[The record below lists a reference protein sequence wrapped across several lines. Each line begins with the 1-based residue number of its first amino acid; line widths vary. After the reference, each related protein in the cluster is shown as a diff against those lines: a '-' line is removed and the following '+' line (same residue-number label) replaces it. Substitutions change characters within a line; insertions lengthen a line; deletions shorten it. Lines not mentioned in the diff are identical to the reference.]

1 MGVVDQEREEKA
13 RYAENEST
21 TKYFLHKISGV
32 WERTPSW
39 YKGATLGVMVVV
51 AIALFFYLK
60 KVGVII
66 AFFLDIIV
74 FYLSYQLASFNY
86 RPRTYNTETGQIRD
100 TRDLLGDAAL
110 AGEEEKADMF
120 ESGYYDTLYD
130 NIVAREPNDIMKRYA
145 VRRSRGMNGNV
156 IIFGSPGSGKSV
168 SIAIPTIFQT
178 IRRGESLIVTDP
190 KGELYMNTHIM
201 ARAHG
206 YTVKVLN
213 LTPRMM
219 AHSDSV
225 NFMSVVGNDD
235 LKAESLAETIINNTM
250 SGDKKEFWDKSEQN
264 LLKAMVLIHSQD
276 GSKLEKTLPAV
287 YRHLAQ
293 HKAEDIAA
301 EFDELDWDSPAMGP
315 GASFSSSSDKVIGD
329 TKGGLAIRLGSLN
342 NAVLQKVAGVD
353 DIDFTLPGR
362 EKCIYYVV
370 SSDHDKTLMFYQS
383 LFFTLLFQELADYA
397 DFETENQ
404 SLPVKVTFLMD
415 EFKNIGKIP
424 AFPETLATFRGRNM
438 DIIIILQNLGQLQS
452 MYPNNEWA
460 SIIDCCS
467 TMMLL
472 RTNDLPITAKFI
484 SERSGI
490 MTTIT
495 SLIADNDALKL
506 SAAVNARENITQR
519 KVLNA
524 DQVVRMKNDE
534 ILVVVSGHNIAR
546 LKKNYYFDHPMCKEM
561 RKANV
566 VKHVPKWMEEVLADF
581 AQTGDMSE
589 LSRYGI
595 KTTEQLDR
603 WLQDLQYEENL
614 VKTVDFCTK
623 DDFKRLWTKEDQERL
638 DKRLKG
644 IQYGANFFEEDYNVY
659 LDNYEGSDATELA
672 NDLLSGY
679 ERTSQA

>member
-13 RYAENEST
+13 RYEDNRST
-21 TKYFLHKISGV
+21 IGYFMHKISGL
-32 WERTPSW
+32 WERTPGW
-39 YKGATLGVMVVV
+39 YKGITFGIMIVIAV
-51 AIALFFYLK
+51 ALFFNFQKL
-60 KVGVII
+60 GVVL
-66 AFFLDIIV
+66 AFFIDIIV
-74 FYLSYQLASFNY
+74 FYLSYQLATFNY
-86 RPRTYNTETGQIRD
+86 RPRTYNSETGQIRD
-100 TRDLLGDAAL
+100 TRDLLGDADI

-120 ESGYYDTLYD
+120 EDGFYDTITQ
-130 NIVAREPNDIMKRYA
+130 NVVGIEPKDKMKRYC

-219 AHSDSV
+219 THSDSV
-225 NFMSVVGNDD
+225 NFMSVIGNDD
-235 LKAESLAETIINNTM
+235 LKAESFAETIINNSM
-250 SGDKKEFWDKSEQN
+250 SGDKKDFWDKQEQN
-264 LLKAMVLIHSQD
+264 LLKALILLHSQE

-293 HKAEDIAA
+293 HTAEDIAA

-329 TKGGLAIRLGSLN
+329 TKGGLSVRLGTLN
-342 NAVLQKVAGVD
+342 NAILQKVAGVD

-370 SSDHDKTLMFYQS
+370 ASDHDKILMFYQS

-397 DFETENQ
+397 DFDTETQ

-424 AFPETLATFRGRNM
+424 SFQESLATFRGRNM

-467 TMMLL
+467 TMLLL

-495 SLIADNDALKL
+495 SLISDADARSLTK
-506 SAAVNARENITQR
+506 SVNAKENITQR

-534 ILVVVSGHNIAR
+534 ILVVVSGHNIAK

-566 VKHVPKWMEEVLADF
+566 TRHVPKWMEEVLADF
-581 AQTGDMSE
+581 AETGDMSE
-589 LSRYGI
+589 LARYGI
-595 KTTEQLDR
+595 KTSEQLDK
-603 WLQDLQYEENL
+603 WLQDLTYEEEL
-614 VKTVDFCTK
+614 IKTVEFCTK
-623 DDFKRLWTKEDQERL
+623 EDFKRPWTKEDQARL
-638 DKRLKG
+638 DRRLEG
-644 IQYGANFFEEDYNVY
+644 IQYGAKFFEEDYEIY

-672 NDLLSGY
+672 NDMLAG
-679 ERTSQA
+679 